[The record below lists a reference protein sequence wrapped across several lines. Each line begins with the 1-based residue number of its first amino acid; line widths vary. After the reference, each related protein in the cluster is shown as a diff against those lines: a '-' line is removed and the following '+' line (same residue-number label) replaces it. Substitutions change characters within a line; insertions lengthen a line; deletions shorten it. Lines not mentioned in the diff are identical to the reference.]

1 MAKNY
6 FIPFVFVL
14 SFFIILP
21 TLSGMESVYLSENVS
36 IQNIRLRYYQAV
48 ENEKEA
54 DKLLDYLN
62 KLNPKTALIEGYTGG
77 VLAIKAKHAWNP
89 YDKLNFL
96 DKADKYLSKAV
107 SKSPNDIEI
116 RFIRFSYE
124 HYVPSFLGRSK
135 HLDDDKKT
143 LLYCIAD
150 NKLNSVPPDL
160 LQKIIT
166 FLKESKRL
174 SAAELKILP

>member
-1 MAKNY
+1 MVKNLFKASL
-6 FIPFVFVL
+6 FILVF
-14 SFFIILP
+14 FFALPSPSLLANSPII
-21 TLSGMESVYLSENVS
+21 ENVS
-36 IQNIRLRYYQAV
+36 IQSIRLRYYQAV

-62 KLNPKTALIEGYTGG
+62 SLDSKTALLEGYTGG
-77 VLAIKAKHAWNP
+77 VLAIKAKHVWNP
-89 YDKLNFL
+89 YDKLSYL
-96 DKADKYLSKAV
+96 DRADKCLNNAV
-107 SKSPNDIEI
+107 KKSPNDIEI

-135 HLDDDKKT
+135 HLEDDKKT
-143 LLYCIAD
+143 LLYCIAN
-150 NKLNSVPPDL
+150 NKVNSVPPDL
-160 LQKIIT
+160 LQKIIS